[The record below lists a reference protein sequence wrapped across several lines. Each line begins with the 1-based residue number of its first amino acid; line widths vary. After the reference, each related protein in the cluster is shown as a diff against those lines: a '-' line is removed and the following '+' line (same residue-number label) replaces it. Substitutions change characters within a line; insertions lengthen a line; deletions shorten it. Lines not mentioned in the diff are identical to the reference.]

1 VSAPPHPVDPP
12 ADGSTDHLADSTASS
27 AVARLMARVAA
38 LEAALERRSEELK
51 QLQAALPPRELV
63 ALSRRLAGLS
73 PSPVSRYDPEGWRE
87 TVDLTPADVEETLA
101 DLWRSLGGERPA

>member
-1 VSAPPHPVDPP
+1 VSAPPNPVDPP
-12 ADGSTDHLADSTASS
+12 ADGSGDSSP
-27 AVARLMARVAA
+27 AVARLTARVAA
-38 LEAALERRSEELK
+38 LETALERRSAELR

-73 PSPVSRYDPEGWRE
+73 PSPVSPYDPEGWRE
-87 TVDLTPADVEETLA
+87 TTELTAADVEETLA